1 MCSRRPG
8 ESRLD
13 MLGRLY
19 HQASMRADLAQL
31 RCQQAES
38 RAKKA
43 EWVADQAL
51 QKLATCDREAA
62 VQLAAEAAVME

>member
-1 MCSRRPG
+1 MCERLPG

-19 HQASMRADLAQL
+19 ARACERADLAQL

-38 RAKKA
+38 RAAKA
-43 EWVADQAL
+43 EAVADRAL
-51 QKLATCDREAA
+51 TILARLDKDAVAQLTEIKGAA
-62 VQLAAEAAVME
+62 